1 MCFVCTARARACACY
16 LCSTH
21 HRLPSLVSFADVM
34 IAPLVHKFDGTT
46 LAGGIHPIGTG
57 ENKELIGSSVR
68 LGVRKILNMMR
79 QHDDDA
85 TPDNDEFGDF
95 GDNGDGND
103 EDDGGTSLFEPDSLH
118 REVNSV
124 ARQLYRSVDAHH
136 LQSMSVLL
144 CILFANLFHVSL
156 SSVSDLRCGQSVQAQ
171 VEAST
176 STRYRDAT
184 VQTVD
189 DDG

>member
-1 MCFVCTARARACACY
+1 
-16 LCSTH
+16 
-21 HRLPSLVSFADVM
+21 
-34 IAPLVHKFDGTT
+34 
-46 LAGGIHPIGTG
+46 
-57 ENKELIGSSVR
+57 
-68 LGVRKILNMMR
+68 MMR

-85 TPDNDEFGDF
+85 TPDNDEFDDF

-136 LQSMSVLL
+136 LQSMSVPV
-144 CILFANLFHVSL
+144 CILFANFFHVSL